1 MKKLIEALFP
11 QGHRKL
17 MVSLLALVIGVVL
30 EKFGGG
36 LSDNMQASLIAIV
49 AIFAGGNV
57 GEHIA
62 DALKFL
68 KGTKVGQVI
77 EDIVPGDQGLGE
89 VRGEARAA
97 LHAEEM
103 AARAAQDVADGLEGR
118 IADIEKK
125 LAIQAQNTGQIV
137 QILNAMRSANA
148 GPGQPAAPRQP

>member
-17 MVSLLALVIGVVL
+17 MVSLIALVIGVVL

-77 EDIVPGDQGLGE
+77 EDIVPGDQGLGDGSSQAASAPA
-89 VRGEARAA
+89 VRELTAA
-97 LHAEEM
+97 
-103 AARAAQDVADGLEGR
+103 DVAEHFGGR
-118 IADIEKK
+118 VDELEKK
-125 LAIQAQNTGQIV
+125 LTVQAQNLGQIV
-137 QILNAMRSANA
+137 NILNQMRSAQN
-148 GPGQPAAPRQP
+148 GQQPPAAPRA